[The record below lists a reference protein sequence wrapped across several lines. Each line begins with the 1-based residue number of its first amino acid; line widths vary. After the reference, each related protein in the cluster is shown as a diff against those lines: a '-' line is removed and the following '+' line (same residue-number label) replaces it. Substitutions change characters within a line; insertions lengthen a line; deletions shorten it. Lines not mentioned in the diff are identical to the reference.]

1 MKTLYVDADACPVK
15 GEVLRVAARHPVA
28 VVFVSDGGVRP
39 VAQDRV
45 SYVTVSQGADAAD
58 NYIAEHIGD
67 GDLCVTNDIPLA
79 ARCVEAGAVVLRPDG
94 SLLDAANIGAQLAKR
109 DLMADLR
116 SASPLGSGGGGRP
129 FSKADRS
136 RFLDQAERILRKL

>member
-1 MKTLYVDADACPVK
+1 VKTLYVDADACPVK

-79 ARCVEAGAVVLRPDG
+79 ARCVEAGAIVLRPDG
-94 SLLDAANIGAQLAKR
+94 SLLDAANIGAQLATR

>member
-39 VAQDRV
+39 VAQERV

-79 ARCVEAGAVVLRPDG
+79 ARCVEAGAIVLRPDG
-94 SLLDAANIGAQLAKR
+94 SLLDAANIGAQLATR

>member
-67 GDLCVTNDIPLA
+67 GDLCVTNDIQLA
-79 ARCVEAGAVVLRPDG
+79 ARCVEAGAIVLRPDG
-94 SLLDAANIGAQLAKR
+94 SLLDAANIGAQLATR